1 MSTHRPL
8 PINPDHQD
16 EVLDRF
22 PLHLKVC
29 RDCGLGQ
36 LGEYVLP
43 DRIFHETYPYL
54 SSASEYWVNHAKN
67 FASEMV
73 KKLSL
78 NQDSLV
84 VELGGN
90 DGYLLS
96 QFQNLGVS
104 VLNVEPPENTA
115 EIARKAGVPTISKF
129 FGVQNF

>member
-1 MSTHRPL
+1 MLIKRGNKRMKVKPISKRGSLVCRGCDSENLVSILDLGEQPL
-8 PINPDHQD
+8 PAEYGSHQD

-54 SSASEYWVNHAKN
+54 SSCEYWVNHAKN

-73 KKLSL
+73 
-78 NQDSLV
+78 
-84 VELGGN
+84 
-90 DGYLLS
+90 
-96 QFQNLGVS
+96 
-104 VLNVEPPENTA
+104 
-115 EIARKAGVPTISKF
+115 
-129 FGVQNF
+129 QNF